1 MECAVTKA
9 RNREKYLLGLGLGD
23 GVNKNSRVLRS
34 VFAAMLLNEAALD
47 NPFGSS
53 DTADHLT
60 RLSELGSD
68 EQARELCFL
77 ND

>member
-1 MECAVTKA
+1 
-9 RNREKYLLGLGLGD
+9 
-23 GVNKNSRVLRS
+23 
-34 VFAAMLLNEAALD
+34 MLLNEAALD

-53 DTADHLT
+53 DMADHFT

>member
-1 MECAVTKA
+1 MDCAVTQA
-9 RNREKYLLGLGLGD
+9 RNRKKYLLGLGD
-23 GVNKNSRVLRS
+23 GVNNFIFVLRS
-34 VFAAMLLNEAALD
+34 VFAAMLLNEKAWTLD

-68 EQARELCFL
+68 EHARELCFL

>member
-1 MECAVTKA
+1 MDCAVTQA
-9 RNREKYLLGLGLGD
+9 RNRKKYLLGLGD
-23 GVNKNSRVLRS
+23 GVNKNSRVLRR
-34 VFAAMLLNEAALD
+34 VFAAMLLNETALD

-53 DTADHLT
+53 DTADHFT